1 MKRRILTGFIIL
13 ATATLAL
20 TAQTDT
26 TRKGSVYFKSIRII
40 GNDTLVEEKNM
51 DLDYGTSGFSFRFGD
66 EEDSLSSD
74 DMIREFRFDTP
85 DSLDLN
91 RLFRN
96 PQWSE
101 PFNSDSLLNHFRFS
115 FPEIEVPGDEPYHFE
130 FRLPD
135 EGSFGYPDNP
145 GQQLIRPGSFPVFS
159 VEDVAIYPESNS
171 VKNFVIRPVPGAGIF
186 LVEADLNNKKSEYTV
201 YDNKGKVLY
210 SEKFRNEGGSFRRVL
225 TLKEL
230 GTGTYFVEV
239 KNGRS
244 IKKKRLTLR

>member
-1 MKRRILTGFIIL
+1 MKRRILFGIITL

-40 GNDTLVEEKNM
+40 GNDTLVEEKNI
-51 DLDYGTSGFSFRFGD
+51 DLDVGTSGFSFRFGD
-66 EEDSLSSD
+66 EGDTISSD
-74 DMIREFRFDTP
+74 EIIREFRFDTP

-91 RLFRN
+91 RLFRD

-101 PFNSDSLLNHFRFS
+101 PFDTDSLINHFRFS
-115 FPEIEVPGDEPYHFE
+115 FPDIEVPQTEPYQFE
-130 FRLPD
+130 FKLPD
-135 EGSFGYPDNP
+135 QGFFSFPDTH
-145 GQQLIRPGSFPVFS
+145 GQQPLWQNRFPVFS

-171 VKNFVIRPVPGAGIF
+171 VKNFVIKPVPTAGIF
-186 LVEADLNNKKSEYTV
+186 LIEAELNNKKSEYTV
-201 YDNKGKVLY
+201 YDNRGKVLY
-210 SEKFRNEGGSFRRVL
+210 SEKFRNEWGSFRRIL

-230 GTGTYFVEV
+230 GSGTYFVEV

-244 IKKKRLTLR
+244 IKKKRLTLQ